1 MKRIIKHWK
10 SSLQKARFRPV
21 KRVITADDCV
31 RRKIRMVEIQLKA
44 DFARESKLFLSEFRK
59 PDCFQSTNC
68 AEYVHEMISR
78 HLNVLFANCV
88 KNYIHFCVLNYFSS
102 LNMNREATNKSFIKL
117 PIDLEELQRDII
129 EFVVSFYEWQKSF
142 EEYMT
147 QGLEDRKKTV
157 TKIAECIEIG
167 WRQLVNYGY
176 QLQVKGKLKTIER
189 AGRSQYSYV
198 CENTD
203 SSCEVC
209 QNLDCQIFDI
219 DEAEVGKNLP
229 PMHPNCRCSIS
240 AYPALTE
247 LPEVPEALQDTPVE
261 YLWEAVENAV
271 PEIEGKIDNLADNFS
286 AIWKYFFKEDLEDT
300 YGTYATILIDGKEYR
315 INMASFESVVI
326 MPDGTYLVPELVSEV
341 DEQMLTLMKKRDS
354 LAEGD
359 PQIEELNTQ
368 LQSIYAS
375 AEENNRHVYWRKP
388 YAFYLFGG
396 DVTDRLNEYMTNT
409 SSNYADMHD
418 RYWAENTIEFYQLV
432 RNGAEMDLKNQPEWQ
447 NSAYIFDGE
456 VVSQDA
462 LGNINYGFFGAYCN
476 FPASVLMAGA
486 GFAQWRGGN
495 WEWGFISTLLD
506 DPRDTYRV
514 FQGIEIYEEMSHP

>member
-1 MKRIIKHWK
+1 M
-10 SSLQKARFRPV
+10 
-21 KRVITADDCV
+21 
-31 RRKIRMVEIQLKA
+31 
-44 DFARESKLFLSEFRK
+44 
-59 PDCFQSTNC
+59 
-68 AEYVHEMISR
+68 
-78 HLNVLFANCV
+78 
-88 KNYIHFCVLNYFSS
+88 
-102 LNMNREATNKSFIKL
+102 
-117 PIDLEELQRDII
+117 
-129 EFVVSFYEWQKSF
+129 
-142 EEYMT
+142 
-147 QGLEDRKKTV
+147 
-157 TKIAECIEIG
+157 
-167 WRQLVNYGY
+167 
-176 QLQVKGKLKTIER
+176 
-189 AGRSQYSYV
+189 
-198 CENTD
+198 
-203 SSCEVC
+203 
-209 QNLDCQIFDI
+209 
-219 DEAEVGKNLP
+219 
-229 PMHPNCRCSIS
+229 
-240 AYPALTE
+240 
-247 LPEVPEALQDTPVE
+247 
-261 YLWEAVENAV
+261 
-271 PEIEGKIDNLADNFS
+271 
-286 AIWKYFFKEDLEDT
+286 EDT

-341 DEQMLTLMKKRDS
+341 DEQMLALMKKRDS

-388 YAFYLFGG
+388 YAIYLFGG
-396 DVTDRLNEYMTNT
+396 DVTDRLNEYMKNT

-514 FQGIEIYEEMSHP
+514 FQGIEIYEEISHP